1 MLFIQ
6 LIYYCIFHVA
16 MFPPLAWLH
25 LSVYNPRVTHSFSI
39 RSDEGLTPG
48 ILALGS
54 LYGGKFTLTTQLIK
68 QNAYCGQL

>member
-6 LIYYCIFHVA
+6 LIYYRVFHVA

-39 RSDEGLTPG
+39 RSDEGLTPE

-54 LYGGKFTLTTQLIK
+54 LYGGKFTLSTQSIK